1 MHRWMVYIPNGQ
13 DHRVP
18 YYKLHIYHAE
28 VMRVQ
33 SFEEVI
39 EHLGS
44 EAREDAI
51 TYVIAPAVLYRN
63 FTQRVVE
70 QFRADHAH
78 AYDFTATIGI
88 DAFRDGRKREA
99 RIRSRA
105 ARAASSQQS
114 HDTWVTEWLA
124 ERWRGAG
131 HIPRGERL
139 QALMTLE
146 AVHRIVPLTAW
157 SREPDCELDGYPYP

>member
-1 MHRWMVYIPNGQ
+1 MHRWMVYIPNGH
-13 DHRVP
+13 DHRIP

-28 VMRVQ
+28 VLRVQ
-33 SFEEVI
+33 SFDEVI
-39 EHLGS
+39 EHLDR

-51 TYVIAPAVLYRN
+51 TYVIAPVFLYRN

-70 QFRADHAH
+70 QFRANYAH
-78 AYDFTATIGI
+78 AYDLTATIGI

-99 RIRSRA
+99 RIRSR
-105 ARAASSQQS
+105 RSQQS
-114 HDTWVTEWLA
+114 HDIWVTEWLA

-146 AVHRIVPLTAW
+146 AEHRIVPLTAW
-157 SREPDCELDGYPYP
+157 ERGPDCELDGYPYP